1 VITQFQCEVGN
12 VNSMNFNND
21 SSLLC
26 LFGHDEHNRTKG
38 VVYDIASVHQGREP
52 KLLAKQLTD
61 FDVLYSKFSPVES
74 NVLVSCGRENIR
86 F

>member
-1 VITQFQCEVGN
+1 VISLFQSEVGD

-38 VVYDIASVHQGREP
+38 VIYDIASVHQGREP
-52 KLLAKQLTD
+52 KLCAKQLTD
-61 FDVLYSKFSPVES
+61 FDVL
-74 NVLVSCGRENIR
+74 
-86 F
+86 